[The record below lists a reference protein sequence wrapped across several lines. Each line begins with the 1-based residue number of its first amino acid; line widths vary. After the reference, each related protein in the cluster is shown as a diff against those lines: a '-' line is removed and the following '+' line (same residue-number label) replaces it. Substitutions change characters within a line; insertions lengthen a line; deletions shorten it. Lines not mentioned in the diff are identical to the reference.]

1 MTVIDARRPFGV
13 SSCLSLVLLLAATNG
28 FAQTKA
34 LAVATREDLAA
45 GQRVFD
51 AQCGLCHGR
60 DGTGA
65 MGPNLQR
72 ATLRHA
78 AGDDELIGLV
88 RNGIPGTEMPAF
100 YLSMTERMV
109 WQTAAYV
116 RSLGRV
122 AQSPLPGD
130 PQRGAA
136 RYESSGCAACHTV
149 RGRGGVLGPDLTSIG
164 AVRGPAYL
172 REALVDPGA
181 AHPPGYLVVRVVTA
195 SGTEIRGIRLNE
207 DVFWIHLRDA
217 LGKVHA
223 LQKADLSL
231 VEREPKGTLMPSYA
245 ARLSASDIDDLVAH
259 LATLRGER

>member
-1 MTVIDARRPFGV
+1 MKRSIGV
-13 SSCLSLVLLLAATNG
+13 SSVVGGLVLLLSANA
-28 FAQTKA
+28 FAQAKA
-34 LAVATREDLAA
+34 LTTATRDDLAA

-78 AGDDELIGLV
+78 AGDDELIGIV

-100 YLSMTERMV
+100 VYSMTERSA

-130 PQRGAA
+130 AQRGAA

-181 AHPPGYLVVRVVTA
+181 AHPPGYLVVRVITA

-217 LGKVHA
+217 MGKVHA

-245 ARLSASDIDDLVAH
+245 ARLAASDLDDLVAY